1 MDFKSMTKQEW
12 QEYISVS
19 RSYACKLQ
27 EPKDYGEKVGIAAY
41 LFADAI
47 ANDKFPR
54 YANKPYKDQIIIP
67 LLQCLVCRYQFYICR
82 R

>member
-1 MDFKSMTKQEW
+1 MTKQEW

-54 YANKPYKDQIIIP
+54 YANKSYKDQINTLTAVSCVQTSILYLP
-67 LLQCLVCRYQFYICR
+67 
-82 R
+82 